1 MRDMLVNNE
10 SLSELHGGPSG
21 HAGEMSP
28 PPPFK
33 LDSEFAMLIVQSLIK
48 GFHATSILAT
58 TPDGT
63 ILFANKIATNAF
75 PDYNTETVVGKNL
88 IDLAPKEWAEER
100 IKYMRLAIE
109 RKHPIVILEILAG
122 TRLSSTL
129 NPMKVDRDGKEE
141 WLVFITVEHV
151 TPAKLR
157 WLRNRKDSDELVDAE
172 VVDLG
177 GLAVLT
183 PRELEVLALMGQGL
197 RQKQIAERLHRSVS
211 TIDRHRERIG
221 VKLGI
226 TDRIELVGMAR
237 EAALEI
243 EDASKKQ
250 VSFGLPRFKRNL
262 NESN

>member
-1 MRDMLVNNE
+1 
-10 SLSELHGGPSG
+10 
-21 HAGEMSP
+21 
-28 PPPFK
+28 
-33 LDSEFAMLIVQSLIK
+33 MLIVQSLIK

-63 ILFANKIATNAF
+63 VLFANKIVVNAF
-75 PDYNTETVVGKNL
+75 PGFDSETIIGQNL
-88 IDLAPKEWAEER
+88 MDLAPKAWAEER
-100 IKYMRLAIE
+100 IKYMQLAIKRE
-109 RKHPIVILEILAG
+109 HPIILLEILAG

-129 NPMKVDRDGKEE
+129 NPIKIHRDGKEE
-141 WLVFITVEHV
+141 WLLFITVEHV

-157 WLRNRKDSDELVDAE
+157 WLRSRKSSEELVDAQ

-183 PRELEVLALMGQGL
+183 PRELEVLALMGQGM

-237 EAALEI
+237 EAALEV

-250 VSFGLPRFKRNL
+250 VSFGLPRFKRKL
-262 NESN
+262 NETI

>member
-1 MRDMLVNNE
+1 MLVNNE
-10 SLSELHGGPSG
+10 SLSVPNDGSSEHAEELTPGS
-21 HAGEMSP
+21 S
-28 PPPFK
+28 FQ
-33 LDSEFAMLIVQSLIK
+33 LDDEFAHLIVQSLIK

-63 ILFANKIATNAF
+63 ILFANKIVANAF
-75 PDYNTETVVGKNL
+75 PGHDTESLVGKNL
-88 IDLAPKEWAEER
+88 LELAPKEWAEER
-100 IKYMRLAIE
+100 IRIMQLAIE
-109 RKHPIVILEILAG
+109 RGHPIIVLEILAG
-122 TRLSSTL
+122 TRLSSTM
-129 NPMKVDRDGKEE
+129 NPIKIHRNGKDE
-141 WLVFITVEHV
+141 WLMFTTVEHV

-157 WLRNRKDSDELVDAE
+157 WLRNRKSPDELIDAQ
-172 VVDLG
+172 VIDLG
-177 GLAVLT
+177 QLAVLT
-183 PRELEVLALMGQGL
+183 PRELEVIALMGQGL

-250 VSFGLPRFKRNL
+250 VSFGLPRFKSKL
-262 NESN
+262 SESN